1 MSNIIEIKN
10 LKNPTKMLR
19 QLKALTFML
28 KKESSL
34 HYLDLTVQEKAQLL
48 I

>member
-1 MSNIIEIKN
+1 MSNIIEII
-10 LKNPTKMLR
+10 LGNPTKMLK

-28 KKESSL
+28 KKENSL
-34 HYLDLTVQEKAQLL
+34 HYLDLTVQVKAQLL